1 MRKHTV
7 MKKCLS
13 ICLALLLCALPVS
26 IYATGETAQPAAP
39 AEQKI
44 SDTLYEEFA
53 RLEAQGK
60 NMAEEKISVWVW
72 YKDVNQTQV
81 DNITKARTG
90 LTVENAAVDYAMPS
104 PALLN
109 SLQNEEPGSQ
119 AQMQAYLAATAQA
132 RALETQRADTLIM
145 TRREVAREQYNTKS
159 AAIIEETNLDEDD
172 IIFKSQYAPM
182 IIAEMTKSEIVASA
196 KNEHIKKIEVYEK
209 PAVETADEFTE
220 SPFKETLKMTD
231 IRDTIGL
238 YGKNVKVGLADDGRV
253 EGTSS
258 EFENS
263 NITYLGDEQIGP
275 HATLMARI
283 ICGENGIVPDC
294 NFYSTNYG
302 LETIEELLTYGVK
315 LINISM
321 IYKYIYGAYSQYDA
335 WFDHLVSQHGVT
347 MVCAV
352 GNDAMTNPYV
362 ASPALANNVISV
374 GAYDDNGTS
383 QDYSD
388 DILNTSSRYAQ
399 GTGASK
405 PDLVSLRTISYGG
418 TSAATAVTT
427 GIVALM
433 LEFKPSLAYQP
444 HLIKAI
450 LLASCQR
457 KVQNPAG
464 VAAESMAQGIT
475 DRQGAGAVDAWNA
488 ICIISQG
495 QYGCGTLSSEESR
508 HFVQPSYGASHMNVS
523 VAWLR
528 NNTASGNHGSASS
541 VTAGTQHNI
550 NLQVYRGNTLA
561 GSSALANSSTE
572 MAYIPLSSTSAE
584 YELRLYKEDETNT
597 ESVKYAYAWSTNN
610 MTYKESASTVQ
621 SAPTD
626 GFFYIRNQN
635 NGQYLTVDESTGQVT
650 SAAFSGGRNQQ
661 WIIDKADNTRFTI
674 KTRSLTRPGNL
685 SKAVNGSGAVID
697 ADTEYPI
704 RFEQYSTTGAY
715 AVGHPVTGSSTQYL
729 QYTGGRFQWATYGA
743 PVNFQWHFE
752 RVVCQKGDVNLD
764 GSLSTADVLLLQ
776 RYIGREVSFN
786 DDQLYLGDLNN
797 SGTVTVLDVNL
808 LQQLIANA

>member
-1 MRKHTV
+1 MRKHKV

-26 IYATGETAQPAAP
+26 IYAAGETAQPAAP

-172 IIFKSQYAPM
+172 IIFKSQYAPA
-182 IIAEMTKSEIVASA
+182 IIMKMTKEQITGVIENQNVEFIDLYVEPSA
-196 KNEHIKKIEVYEK
+196 T
-209 PAVETADEFTE
+209 PCSVEST
-220 SPFKETLKMTD
+220 KETLNLNK
-231 IRDTIGL
+231 IYAQIGL
-238 YGKNVKVGLADDGRV
+238 TGQDVKVGMFEYDAPWDDPELDPSRVTIVGDNVTQGGHPQHVAVVMAGRDT
-253 EGTSS
+253 GIAPNILLYAT
-258 EFENS
+258 NS
-263 NITYLGDEQIGP
+263 NYANIEALIT
-275 HATLMARI
+275 
-283 ICGENGIVPDC
+283 
-294 NFYSTNYG
+294 S
-302 LETIEELLTYGVK
+302 GVK
-315 LINISM
+315 VINASWGTWA
-321 IYKYIYGAYSQYDA
+321 YGYTSLDR
-335 WFDHLVSQHGVT
+335 WFDHIAAQHNLLLVCSAGNEENKDRVFVRSPAMAFNT
-347 MVCAV
+347 LAV
-352 GNDAMTNPYV
+352 G
-362 ASPALANNVISV
+362 
-374 GAYDDNGTS
+374 GYDDKDTGSNTLDD
-383 QDYSD
+383 QLRPYSSY
-388 DILNTSSRYAQ
+388 NHSGSY
-399 GTGASK
+399 K
-405 PDLVSLRTISYGG
+405 PDVVAPTHNYSGG
-418 TSAATAVTT
+418 TSTAAPIVT

-433 LEFKPSLAYQP
+433 LELKPSLAYQP

-457 KVQNPAG
+457 KVLSHAG
-464 VAAESMAQGIT
+464 SMDETMDQGIT
-475 DRQGAGAVDAWNA
+475 RTQGAGAVDAWNA

-495 QYGCGTLSSEESR
+495 QYGYGTLSSEESR

-523 VAWLR
+523 VAWLC
-528 NNTASGNHGSASS
+528 NNTASGDHSDINN

-550 NLQVYRGNTLA
+550 DLQVYRGNTLA

-685 SKAVNGSGAVID
+685 SKAVNGNGAVID
-697 ADTEYPI
+697 TDTEYPI
-704 RFEQYSTTGAY
+704 QFSRLSSTGAY
-715 AVGHPVTGSSTQYL
+715 AITYWTGAVHL
-729 QYTGGRFQWATYGA
+729 QLMDEVLQWASRGA

-752 RVVCQKGDVNLD
+752 RIGYQKGDVDLNGVLNIM
-764 GSLSTADVLLLQ
+764 DVTLIQEYALETDLL
-776 RYIGREVSFN
+776 N
-786 DDQLYLGDLNN
+786 DDQLYLADMDN
-797 SGTVTVLDVNL
+797 SGTVTIMDAIL
-808 LQQLIANA
+808 LQMMLVDM

>member
-1 MRKHTV
+1 M
-7 MKKCLS
+7 
-13 ICLALLLCALPVS
+13 ICSAGNALNTQIL
-26 IYATGETAQPAAP
+26 AP
-39 AEQKI
+39 A
-44 SDTLYEEFA
+44 
-53 RLEAQGK
+53 
-60 NMAEEKISVWVW
+60 MAC
-72 YKDVNQTQV
+72 
-81 DNITKARTG
+81 
-90 LTVENAAVDYAMPS
+90 
-104 PALLN
+104 N
-109 SLQNEEPGSQ
+109 SLAVGGFDEQGTSDENDDLLFEYSYINGDGCSKP
-119 AQMQAYLAATAQA
+119 
-132 RALETQRADTLIM
+132 DV
-145 TRREVAREQYNTKS
+145 VAP
-159 AAIIEETNLDEDD
+159 ANLW
-172 IIFKSQYAPM
+172 
-182 IIAEMTKSEIVASA
+182 
-196 KNEHIKKIEVYEK
+196 
-209 PAVETADEFTE
+209 
-220 SPFKETLKMTD
+220 
-231 IRDTIGL
+231 
-238 YGKNVKVGLADDGRV
+238 GK
-253 EGTSS
+253 GTSS
-258 EFENS
+258 S
-263 NITYLGDEQIGP
+263 AP
-275 HATLMARI
+275 
-283 ICGENGIVPDC
+283 IV
-294 NFYSTNYG
+294 
-302 LETIEELLTYGVK
+302 
-315 LINISM
+315 
-321 IYKYIYGAYSQYDA
+321 
-335 WFDHLVSQHGVT
+335 
-347 MVCAV
+347 
-352 GNDAMTNPYV
+352 
-362 ASPALANNVISV
+362 
-374 GAYDDNGTS
+374 
-383 QDYSD
+383 
-388 DILNTSSRYAQ
+388 
-399 GTGASK
+399 
-405 PDLVSLRTISYGG
+405 
-418 TSAATAVTT
+418 T

-495 QYGCGTLSSEESR
+495 QYGYGTLSSEESR

-523 VAWLR
+523 IAWLR
-528 NNTASGNHGSASS
+528 NNTASGDHSDINN

-550 NLQVYRGNTLA
+550 DLQVYRGNTLA
-561 GSSALANSSTE
+561 GSSAFANSSTE

-597 ESVKYAYAWSTNN
+597 EPVKYAYAWSTNN

-685 SKAVNGSGAVID
+685 SKAVNGNGAVID

-715 AVGHPVTGSSTQYL
+715 AVGHPVAGSSTQYL

-776 RYIGREVSFN
+776 QYVGKSVSFN